1 MASTS
6 DKPQR
11 VALGFH
17 AGGALSLRLAPD
29 KLAELQKLLGSGETG
44 FREIVAEDGSV
55 LVNLGQ
61 VIYLRVESDEQRIG
75 FGG

>member
-1 MASTS
+1 MP
-6 DKPQR
+6 DRPKR

-17 AGGALSLRLAPD
+17 AGGALALRLAPD
-29 KLAELQKLLGSGETG
+29 KLTELQRLLTSGESG
-44 FREIVAEDGSV
+44 FREIEAEDGQV

-75 FGG
+75 F

>member
-1 MASTS
+1 MST
-6 DKPQR
+6 DRPKR

-29 KLAELQKLLGSGETG
+29 KLAALQQALTAGESG
-44 FREIVAEDGSV
+44 FREIESADGPV
-55 LVNLGQ
+55 LVNLAQ

-75 FGG
+75 F

>member
-1 MASTS
+1 MPD
-6 DKPQR
+6 DKPRR

-29 KLAELQKLLGSGETG
+29 KLQELQQALSSGGTG
-44 FREIVAEDGSV
+44 FREIQAEDGAL
-55 LVNLGQ
+55 LVNLDQ

-75 FGG
+75 F

>member
-1 MASTS
+1 MP
-6 DKPQR
+6 DRPKR

-29 KLAELQKLLGSGETG
+29 KLTELQRLLTSGESG
-44 FREIVAEDGSV
+44 FREIEAEDGQV

-75 FGG
+75 F